1 MSAARF
7 FNWTALQ
14 IASQGRNE
22 APNRMSMLATS
33 ARIVGLALVLT
44 VLAPLAHAQQKDV
57 TPRRGIDPWDRAKV
71 SQVQAKRWIGAAM
84 SQDVA
89 DTEVIDTGPGGAKAC
104 ITNIGTT
111 AQAPTTVGS
120 FTPRYG
126 PSPRGQQ
133 EERVVVVNGSVI
145 NVCK

>member
-1 MSAARF
+1 
-7 FNWTALQ
+7 
-14 IASQGRNE
+14 
-22 APNRMSMLATS
+22 MSMRATS
-33 ARIVGLALVLT
+33 ARVAGLALALT
-44 VLAPLAHAQQKDV
+44 LLAPLAQAQQKDV

-71 SQVQAKRWIGAAM
+71 SQVQAKRWIGTAVTQDAAH
-84 SQDVA
+84 
-89 DTEVIDTGPGGAKAC
+89 TEVIDTGPGGAKAC

-111 AQAPTTVGS
+111 TQAPTTVGS

>member
-1 MSAARF
+1 
-7 FNWTALQ
+7 
-14 IASQGRNE
+14 
-22 APNRMSMLATS
+22 MSMRATI
-33 ARIVGLALVLT
+33 ARVAGLALTLT
-44 VLAPLAHAQQKDV
+44 LLAPLAQAQQKDV

-71 SQVQAKRWIGAAM
+71 SQVQAKRWIGTAVTQDAAH
-84 SQDVA
+84 
-89 DTEVIDTGPGGAKAC
+89 TEVIDTGPGGAKAC

-111 AQAPTTVGS
+111 AQAPSTVGS